1 MCEER
6 RAQREAIQVN
16 IWELSPPYSDD
27 SRSPSRSPS
36 PKRSRNDDHEE
47 EEKRK
52 KKSKGKKNS
61 RSDEDDSGDEKKSK
75 SKKSK
80 KDKKSKK
87 SKKNK
92 KSKSKKKKES
102 SSSSSSSPSPS
113 SSSSASESEDEKE
126 SKEEIKKDSKK
137 KPKLDE
143 TVENEKEKF
152 KELWE
157 EKKVDDSVDQ
167 IVGPLPLPKLE
178 IPQNTKDKESSFGK
192 ALLPGE
198 GSAMANYI
206 KSGKRIPRRGEIGLE
221 SEEIESFENV
231 GYVMSGSRHRRMN
244 AVRIRKENQVISAE
258 EKSALLAFNLEQK
271 AKKENEIIAGF
282 RDLVQEKIR
291 ERSTTPSDE
300 D

>member
-1 MCEER
+1 MILVLLPDLLL
-6 RAQREAIQVN
+6 Q
-16 IWELSPPYSDD
+16 
-27 SRSPSRSPS
+27 
-36 PKRSRNDDHEE
+36 NDLGMMIM
-47 EEKRK
+47 KK
-52 KKSKGKKNS
+52 KKSERKSPRGRRILVQMRMILGMRKNP
-61 RSDEDDSGDEKKSK
+61 RAKSLK
-75 SKKSK
+75 RIRRARNQKRT
-80 KDKKSKK
+80 
-87 SKKNK
+87 K